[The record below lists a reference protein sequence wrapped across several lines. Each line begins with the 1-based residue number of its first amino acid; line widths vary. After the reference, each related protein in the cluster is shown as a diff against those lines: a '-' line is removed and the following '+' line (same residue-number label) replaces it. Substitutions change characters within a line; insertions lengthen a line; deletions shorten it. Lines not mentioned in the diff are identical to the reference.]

1 MLQEE
6 CKVQSLDAI
15 PLWPHKAKTEWKNM
29 FFVRETVK
37 RERGNINFFF
47 FLSFLFC
54 HFLFFYY
61 YCQINALFKKKKK
74 PSPRISCSF
83 SVKYYYIHETEILI
97 LKTICKVHKKRQCRT
112 HYLINNSFFSVLFA
126 LLKISVSFH
135 ANSDQCYIRKNRP
148 SVKINKKIQ

>member
-1 MLQEE
+1 MKGLLTAELTDFHKTKCYLYLRRWLSWMILISVNILVGWHCCHTDVHHQIYSNNKKLSWTNRKEKKIL
-6 CKVQSLDAI
+6 CFRKDKVQSFDSI

-61 YCQINALFKKKKK
+61 YCQINAFFKKKKK
-74 PSPRISCSF
+74 TF
-83 SVKYYYIHETEILI
+83 S
-97 LKTICKVHKKRQCRT
+97 
-112 HYLINNSFFSVLFA
+112 
-126 LLKISVSFH
+126 
-135 ANSDQCYIRKNRP
+135 
-148 SVKINKKIQ
+148 